1 MPRSALFMSV
11 LFCLLIFQSLWNVA
25 AAFCAHE
32 NQEKALHHFGHHAA
46 LNYEISQHGHTEK
59 TDVAG
64 TTHKAPLNLSDHHDH
79 LPSCF
84 HVVIVEA
91 QEKIV
96 SPLMRSSE
104 LKQQYYWSNSYKS
117 PHISKQDPPPVLT
130 LL

>member
-1 MPRSALFMSV
+1 M
-11 LFCLLIFQSLWNVA
+11 
-25 AAFCAHE
+25 
-32 NQEKALHHFGHHAA
+32 HHFGHHAA
-46 LNYEISQHGHTEK
+46 LNYEISQHSHIEK
-59 TDVAG
+59 TDVSG

-104 LKQQYYWSNSYKS
+104 LKQ
-117 PHISKQDPPPVLT
+117 
-130 LL
+130 LLLVQFL

>member
-1 MPRSALFMSV
+1 M
-11 LFCLLIFQSLWNVA
+11 A

-32 NQEKALHHFGHHAA
+32 NQEKELHHFGHHAA
-46 LNYEISQHGHTEK
+46 LNYEISQHSHTEK